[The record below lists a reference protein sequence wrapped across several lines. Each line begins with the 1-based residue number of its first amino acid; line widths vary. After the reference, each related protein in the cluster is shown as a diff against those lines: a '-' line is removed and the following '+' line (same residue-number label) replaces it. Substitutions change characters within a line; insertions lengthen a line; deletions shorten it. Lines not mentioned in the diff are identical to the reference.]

1 MEGLSAMT
9 IQDKAKSWAF
19 STGALRVYP
28 QCVIDTYTYSYTN
41 KEGKRRVKQ
50 KHYVQL
56 VIEMGNSRH
65 VGKHQYEQEQQM
77 TDKVSEIYVH
87 YYLKAHPNENS

>member
-1 MEGLSAMT
+1 MT
-9 IQDKAKSWAF
+9 TLDKAKSWAF

-28 QCVIDTYTYSYTN
+28 QTVIDTYTYSYVT
-41 KEGKRRVKQ
+41 KDGRRRTKQ

-56 VIEMGNSRH
+56 IIETGNSRH

-77 TDKVSEIYVH
+77 TDKINEIYIH
-87 YYLKAHPNENS
+87 YYKQAHPYEDN